1 MPSTTKQ
8 PLSTRQSM
16 SYPCSIA
23 MEEEETVCGWP
34 THRSKFGC
42 THRTP
47 NAQTSR
53 KRVLTLT
60 FLLIMLAITVI
71 LLVFLG
77 EGSLGEGLGKV
88 NGLLRRADRMDTPT
102 TGSGGIHT
110 GTIVAIIIVLVIV
123 TIASVAASIFFCGPQ
138 AQEFAFLPCYACVFC
153 TSCLACC

>member
-23 MEEEETVCGWP
+23 MEGEETVCGWP
-34 THRSKFGC
+34 THLSIFGC

-53 KRVLTLT
+53 KC
-60 FLLIMLAITVI
+60 
-71 LLVFLG
+71 
-77 EGSLGEGLGKV
+77 SLGEGLGKV
-88 NGLLRRADRMDTPT
+88 NGLLRRADGMDTPT

-110 GTIVAIIIVLVIV
+110 GTIMAIIIVLVVV
-123 TIASVAASIFFCGPQ
+123 TVASVVASIFFCGPQ
-138 AQEFAFLPCYACVFC
+138 AKEFAFLPCYACVFC
-153 TSCLACC
+153 TSCLAC